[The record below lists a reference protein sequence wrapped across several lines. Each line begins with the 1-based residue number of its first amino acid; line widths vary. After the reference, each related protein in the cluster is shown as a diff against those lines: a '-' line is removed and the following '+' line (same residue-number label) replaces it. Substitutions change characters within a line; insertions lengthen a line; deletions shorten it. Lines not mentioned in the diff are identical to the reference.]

1 MTTAGSLT
9 TQSQMDT
16 QIRSR
21 SMLLL
26 HEDLARAR
34 IGQRLGEAEATRQ
47 VRVARAR
54 RVRQTQGR
62 VARATSRARLI
73 VAFGSTR

>member
-1 MTTAGSLT
+1 MTTAGSHT
-9 TQSQMDT
+9 THSQQDT

-34 IGQRLGEAEATRQ
+34 IVQRLDEAEAMRQ
-47 VRVARAR
+47 ARIARAR
-54 RVRQTQGR
+54 RARKTQSR